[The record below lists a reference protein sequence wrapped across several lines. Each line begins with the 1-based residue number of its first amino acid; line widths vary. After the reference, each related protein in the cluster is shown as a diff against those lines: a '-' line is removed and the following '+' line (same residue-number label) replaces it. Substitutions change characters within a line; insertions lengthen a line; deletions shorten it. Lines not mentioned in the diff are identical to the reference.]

1 MTANRL
7 VTIYTRALAI
17 SGPALVVAVLIA
29 DPRWTGQLPEALL
42 MLGATIMLR
51 GAQVSLSKYSYLTQT
66 GLVAQVRIGRGP
78 TTQLE
83 GPHRGTHPIGRR
95 ERLALRAAKTA
106 ATKPVDH
113 ASSRKPRWLPEW
125 HQ

>member
-66 GLVAQVRIGRGP
+66 GLIVLAGSLLVGVPAAHAEAWQRACAMKGVRPVQVG
-78 TTQLE
+78 E
-83 GPHRGTHPIGRR
+83 V
-95 ERLALRAAKTA
+95 TA
-106 ATKPVDH
+106 GNSVIVVP
-113 ASSRKPRWLPEW
+113 
-125 HQ
+125 